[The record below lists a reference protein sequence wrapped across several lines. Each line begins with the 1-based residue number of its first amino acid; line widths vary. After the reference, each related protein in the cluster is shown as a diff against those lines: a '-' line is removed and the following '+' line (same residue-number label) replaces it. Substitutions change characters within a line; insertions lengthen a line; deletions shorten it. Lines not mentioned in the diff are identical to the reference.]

1 MARRIHWLDDFGVR
15 MLGSGISPV
24 PGAEAKSPDADGS
37 SGHVAALYHDASEY
51 VRFVRAFAVD
61 GEAAGDPLFVA
72 VGGGSMQQVR
82 QVLDGRR
89 GPAAFHDVTEL
100 GRNPARI
107 IPAAQSFAGQHSGRR
122 VRCIWEPAWPQRSAA
137 EFCAVTRHEAVA
149 NLALDPAMVSVLCPY
164 DAAALPSRVI
174 SEARCTHPEVLDSG
188 RRQASPDYLGPACVP
203 PGCLR
208 PLVPP
213 PAHAERLVYD
223 TKLRPVR
230 ALVAA
235 EATRAGLSAG
245 QRSDLVLAVGELAA
259 NTLRHT
265 GAAGTLHAWHT
276 AREVLCQVH
285 DNGTIADPL
294 AGFRREPPDAA
305 GGHGLWL
312 VNQLCDLVELRTG
325 QQGEGTT
332 IRVHMLRRSGKQ
344 NPVPRL
350 S

>member
-1 MARRIHWLDDFGVR
+1 

-24 PGAEAKSPDADGS
+24 PGAEAQSPGTDGS
-37 SGHVAALYHDASEY
+37 SHVAALYHDGAEY
-51 VRFVRAFAVD
+51 LRFVRAFALD
-61 GEAAGDPLFVA
+61 GEAADEPLFVA
-72 VGGGSMQQVR
+72 VADGRMQQLR
-82 QVLDGRR
+82 QILDGRR
-89 GPAAFHDVTEL
+89 TPATFHDMTEL

-107 IPAAQSFAGQHSGRR
+107 IPAAQSFAGQYSGRR
-122 VRCIWEPAWPQRSAA
+122 VRCIWEPAWPERSAA

-149 NLALDPAMVSVLCPY
+149 NLALDPATVSVLCPY
-164 DAAALPSRVI
+164 DAAGLPSGVI
-174 SEARCTHPEVLDSG
+174 SQARCTHPEVLESES
-188 RRQASPDYLGPACVP
+188 RQASPDYLGPARVP
-203 PGCLR
+203 PDCLQ

-213 PAHAERLVYD
+213 PPRAERLAYD
-223 TKLRPVR
+223 MNLRPVR

-245 QRSDLVLAVGELAA
+245 QCSDLVLAVGELAA

-285 DNGTIADPL
+285 DNGSIADPL

-325 QQGEGTT
+325 QPGEGTT
-332 IRVHMLRRSGKQ
+332 IRVHMLRRNGRQ